1 MTTNSKP
8 FQIIPAIDLIN
19 GKAVRLSQGDFSK
32 ETIYS
37 ENPVELAHKFEDAGI
52 KRLHLVDLD
61 GARTGK
67 ITNLKVLNDISR
79 ATGLVIDFG
88 GGVKSEHDVD
98 DVLNAGATYVAVG
111 SVAVKQPELFAGWL
125 LKFPRDTFFPGA
137 DVRKGMLAISGW
149 VEQTTVP
156 IRDFLKT
163 LAAQGITRYF
173 CTDIS
178 KDGLLQGPA
187 TELYKSLSTEFP
199 TLELIAS
206 GGVSD
211 ISDLDELKDSGCSGA
226 IIGKAL
232 YENKISLDQLK
243 SFI

>member
-1 MTTNSKP
+1 MKTPTNS
-8 FQIIPAIDLIN
+8 FQLIPAIDLIG

-37 ENPVELAHKFEDAGI
+37 ENPVALAQRFEDSGI

-61 GARTGK
+61 GARLGK
-67 ITNLKVLNDISR
+67 ISNLKVLADISR
-79 ATGLVIDFG
+79 ATNLIIDFG
-88 GGVKSEHDVD
+88 GGVKTEHDVD
-98 DVLNAGATYVAVG
+98 AVLNAGATYVAVG

-125 LKFPRDTFFPGA
+125 LKFPNETFLPGA
-137 DVRKGMLAISGW
+137 DVRNGMLAVSGW
-149 VEQTTVP
+149 VEQTKLP
-156 IRDFLKT
+156 IQDFLNT
-163 LAAQGITRYF
+163 LLKQGIKRYF

-187 TELYKSLSTEFP
+187 IELYKTLIAEFP
-199 TLELIAS
+199 DLELIAS

-211 ISDLDELKDSGCSGA
+211 FSDLVKLKEVGCSGV

-243 SFI
+243 SFG